1 MGRFQRY
8 ELDFGQMAFF
18 MRLDRTAVCNFI
30 VETFRIRAGIM
41 FRQPP
46 LSSVENIFTMPF
58 QFDVWLCLIF
68 LIVITIGLLIIELIC
83 SPFKHEMDYW
93 DCAVFVWGAV
103 CQQGFYGNITNLSA
117 RIIIFTTFVA
127 TLFLFTSFSANIVAL
142 LQSPSEAIRTLK
154 DLSQSS
160 LELGVQDTH
169 YNRVFLNVSGKVWKS
184 MEIFKYFY
192 NFVPFFLCKFQESTD
207 PVTRFLYSKIIAP
220 KGESIYMEPL
230 EGLQKMRYERF
241 AFQVELQTGYQ
252 IISDTF
258 SEPEK
263 CGLKELEPYK
273 LPIIAMP
280 TRKNFPYKEL
290 FKRQ

>member
-68 LIVITIGLLIIELIC
+68 LIVITIGLFIIELIC
-83 SPFKHEMDYW
+83 SPVKHEMDYW
-93 DCAVFVWGAV
+93 DCAVFVWGAM
-103 CQQGFYGNITNLSA
+103 CQQGFYGNISNLSA

-127 TLFLFTSFSANIVAL
+127 CLFLFTSFSANIVAL

-169 YNRVFLNVSGKVWKS
+169 YNRVFLNVSG
-184 MEIFKYFY
+184 E
-192 NFVPFFLCKFQESTD
+192 
-207 PVTRFLYSKIIAP
+207 A
-220 KGESIYMEPL
+220 
-230 EGLQKMRYERF
+230 
-241 AFQVELQTGYQ
+241 
-252 IISDTF
+252 
-258 SEPEK
+258 
-263 CGLKELEPYK
+263 
-273 LPIIAMP
+273 
-280 TRKNFPYKEL
+280 
-290 FKRQ
+290 